1 LAERQLLLEGKRIAR
16 TLPKAVD
23 LIAVR
28 DLAVPLTLV
37 PAAYA
42 LLLATNFHVAAWVIS
57 VLMVSKAQL
66 SLLLLGHEAV
76 HNSVFRNKRLNDFV
90 GAYICFGPVGVG
102 FNIARAAHLDHHSY
116 LLTERDV
123 KLDQQLA
130 VPTRRNLIRHLLR
143 PLFGFYLFKGA
154 LRLVGFTIETRVK
167 AAYSLTSAQRMAD
180 IRAIVISSLFLFAT
194 LTAIDWRLYLFYW
207 IAPLFTVTAF
217 LHNARAMLDHV
228 RMPDEPEGL
237 LYSYKVNWYDRML
250 FGTLSYRH
258 AEHHLWPQVPHHQL
272 ARLEPVTRQM
282 AGIVHRPS
290 SFGCM
295 ARYFKELP
303 TT

>member
-1 LAERQLLLEGKRIAR
+1 MTNRQLFLEGKQIAR

-23 LIAVR
+23 LMAVR
-28 DLAVPLTLV
+28 DLAVPLVMV

-42 LLLATNFHVAAWVIS
+42 LLLATNFHVVAWVIS
-57 VLMVSKAQL
+57 VLMISKAQL
-66 SLLLLGHEAV
+66 ALLLLGHEAI
-76 HNSVFRNKRLNDFV
+76 HDSLFRNRKLNDFV

-102 FNIARAAHLDHHSY
+102 FNIARAAHLDHHGY

-130 VPTRRNLIRHLLR
+130 VPTRWNLIRHLLR
-143 PLFGFYLFKGA
+143 PLFGYYLFKGA
-154 LRLVGFTIETRVK
+154 LRLVGITVETRVK
-167 AAYSLTSAQRMAD
+167 VAYTVTSAQRAAD
-180 IRAIVISSLFLFAT
+180 IRAIVISSLLLFAT
-194 LTAIDWRLYLFYW
+194 LTAIDWRLYLLCW

-237 LYSYKVNWYDRML
+237 LYSYKVRWYDRML

-282 AGIVHRPS
+282 PGIVYRLS

-295 ARYFKELP
+295 ARYFQELP
-303 TT
+303 TR